1 MVVMV
6 TVKPARPSAAAASS
20 IFAFSAA
27 TPEPTPTVTLT
38 FPCSVVI
45 YPTNICRRDTVYVE
59 VIATPVVADAPLV
72 QVYPELSA
80 LRYPH
85 SKACLV
91 VPAYVPVTAAPR
103 TILWETV

>member
-6 TVKPARPSAAAASS
+6 TVKPARPSAAAAAS

-27 TPEPTPTVTLT
+27 TPPTPTVTLT

-59 VIATPVVADAPLV
+59 VIATPVVADTPLV